1 MEALMLVAAS
11 ATLLPEF
18 KQTLATAFPTASIT
32 DTSNEHEF
40 VIQFSDA
47 SRVWL
52 EDYGSNLELI
62 GWEEQEVAVIR
73 RVLPIT
79 HQVYSLAYRGI
90 EAAKKVIIHL
100 ANSNQMLVDN
110 DFGTLIV
117 GADFVRKVT
126 NEPNWNWF
134 EDLE

>member
-1 MEALMLVAAS
+1 MQALMLVAAS

-18 KQTLATAFPTASIT
+18 KQTLAGAFPTASII

-40 VIQFSDA
+40 VIEFSA
-47 SRVWL
+47 TSRVWI
-52 EDYGSNLELI
+52 EDYGSNLESI
-62 GWEEQEVAVIR
+62 GWDEQEVAFIR
-73 RVLPIT
+73 KTLPVS

-110 DFGTLIV
+110 DFGTLMV
-117 GADFVRKVT
+117 GADFVRKVI
-126 NEPNWNWF
+126 NEPDWNWYG
-134 EDLE
+134 DLE

>member
-32 DTSNEHEF
+32 DTSNEHGF
-40 VIQFSDA
+40 VIEFSA
-47 SRVWL
+47 TSRVWI
-52 EDYGSNLELI
+52 EDYGSNLESI
-62 GWEEQEVAVIR
+62 GWDEQEVCFIKKT
-73 RVLPIT
+73 LPINY
-79 HQVYSLAYRGI
+79 QVYSLAYHGI

-100 ANSNQMLVDN
+100 ANSNEMLVDN
-110 DFGTLIV
+110 DFGTLMV
-117 GADFVRKVT
+117 GADFVCKVI
-126 NEPNWNWF
+126 NEPAWNWY

>member
-1 MEALMLVAAS
+1 MQVLMLVAAS

-18 KQTLATAFPTASIT
+18 KQALAAAFPAALISG
-32 DTSNEHEF
+32 TSDKQEF
-40 VIQFSDA
+40 VIEFSST

-52 EDYGSNLELI
+52 EDYGSNLESI
-62 GWEEQEVAVIR
+62 GWDEQEAAFIQNI
-73 RVLPIT
+73 LPVK

-110 DFGTLIV
+110 DFGTLMV
-117 GADFVRKVT
+117 GADFVHKVI
-126 NEPNWNWF
+126 NEPNWNWY